1 MPTFKNVDYFFEKLE
16 TQTGLDF
23 ILRAREGVPENG
35 MYIKPH
41 VHLEHEIMWFYKA
54 SGSYSIGR
62 EKFNIQNNT
71 LIYVSPLTL
80 HDMELAFTSDHERFI
95 LQYDH
100 TVLSHLKYPLPA
112 MEPHIGI
119 VAYMEGKDADR
130 LHFLFRWF
138 AEVYEKGHAG
148 DEIKPLMILLLNTV
162 LQHAAIS
169 DHVSAETDRQSI
181 FGMIINFI
189 IEMER
194 RTSFNISLNDAAD
207 EVGLSPSHF
216 SRMFKKVMQVS
227 FKEYLLR
234 KKISMS
240 VQLLRNTDLSITDI
254 AYKCEFTD
262 AAYYCYQFRRFIG
275 VTPKKFR
282 DGSLTSEELKTNE
295 IPSLK

>member
-54 SGSYSIGR
+54 RGSYSIGR
-62 EKFNIQNNT
+62 EKFHIQNNT

-80 HDMELAFTSDHERFI
+80 HDMELEFTGDHERFI

-100 TVLSHLKYPLPA
+100 TVLNSLQYPVPT

-119 VAYMEGKDADR
+119 VAYLAGKDADR

-138 AEVYEKGHAG
+138 AEVYESGHAG
-148 DEIKPLMILLLNTV
+148 DDIKPLMILLLNTV
-162 LQHAAIS
+162 LQHAAVS
-169 DHVSAETDRQSI
+169 DNVSAETDRQSI
-181 FGMIINFI
+181 FGLIINFI
-189 IEMER
+189 IEMEK

-207 EVGLSPSHF
+207 FVGLSPTHF
-216 SRMFKKVMQVS
+216 SRVFKKVMQVS

-234 KKISMS
+234 KKNLAVNSPAS
-240 VQLLRNTDLSITDI
+240 QYRSQHHRHCL
-254 AYKCEFTD
+254 
-262 AAYYCYQFRRFIG
+262 
-275 VTPKKFR
+275 
-282 DGSLTSEELKTNE
+282 
-295 IPSLK
+295 